1 MQFVTSKLKNAR
13 ISAQK
18 ARLVADQVRGLPVS
32 KALGILAYSP
42 KKAAVLIKKALESA
56 LANAEHNAGLDI
68 DTLRVS
74 EILVDKAAVM
84 RRFSPRAKGRGNVI
98 LKQSCHIKIAVSNS

>member
-1 MQFVTSKLKNAR
+1 MQFVTARLKNAR
-13 ISAQK
+13 VSAQK
-18 ARLVADQVRGLPVS
+18 ARLVADQIRGLPVS
-32 KALGILAYSP
+32 KALGILTFSP
-42 KKAAVLIKKALESA
+42 KKAAVLIRKTLESA

-68 DTLRVS
+68 DSLRVS

-84 RRFSPRAKGRGNVI
+84 RRFSPRAKGRGNVV